1 MSTLTQ
7 PAQLPRFVRFIIV
20 GLIGFAVDF
29 GTLSALMETG
39 FDARIARLASMLL
52 AALCTWRLNRSL
64 TFEPS
69 STSQSSEGL
78 RYLIVVVSAFIVNY
92 SVFVGLI
99 LSFPQIPAILAVAIA
114 TGTSMWVSYFG
125 FALLAFQMK
134 PVVYTGGTTEEPYT
148 GVEELEIL
156 ADAENYNTVLANFVS
171 NEAKATDYALDFGA
185 GIGSFSRRLKPH
197 VNELV
202 CLEPDTHLNRTL
214 CEGGMNAVASSSE
227 ISDATIDYVFTLNV
241 LEHIEDDVAALKDIH
256 RMLKPGGRLTV
267 YVPALQYLYTGMDRC
282 VGHWRRYSK
291 TELIEKIRDAGFE
304 IRQTRYADSLGVL
317 ATLMFKVIN
326 DGSGTPSKK
335 SIDLYDRWAF
345 PVSHFIDR
353 LFGGIY
359 GKNLALYARKPEKTD
374 QK

>member
-1 MSTLTQ
+1 MSTLTH
-7 PAQLPRFVRFIIV
+7 PAQLPRFVRFILV

-29 GTLSALMETG
+29 GTLATLMETG
-39 FDARIARLASMLL
+39 VDAPIARLGSMFL

-78 RYLIVVVSAFIVNY
+78 RYLIVVVSAFAVNY
-92 SVFVGLI
+92 AVFVGLI
-99 LSFPQIPAILAVAIA
+99 LSFPQIPAVLAVAIA

-134 PVVYTGGTTEEPYT
+134 PVVYTGGTTAEPYT

-156 ADAENYNTVLANFVS
+156 ADAENYNTALANFVRE
-171 NEAKATDYALDFGA
+171 EATPCDRALDFGA

-197 VNELV
+197 VKELV
-202 CLEPDTHLNRTL
+202 CLEPDAHLNGVLR
-214 CEGGMNAVASSSE
+214 ESGMNAVSSSSE
-227 ISDATIDYVFTLNV
+227 ISDGTIDYVFTLNV
-241 LEHIEDDVAALKDIH
+241 LEHIEDDVTALKDIH

-291 TELIEKIRDAGFE
+291 NELIEKVRAAGFE
-304 IRQTRYADSLGVL
+304 IKQTRYADSLGVL
-317 ATLMFKVIN
+317 ATLVFKVIN

-335 SIDLYDRWAF
+335 SVDLYDRWAF
-345 PVSHFIDR
+345 PISHFIDR
-353 LFGGIY
+353 LFGGLY
-359 GKNLALYARKPEKTD
+359 GKNLALYAYKPEKAD
-374 QK
+374 QI